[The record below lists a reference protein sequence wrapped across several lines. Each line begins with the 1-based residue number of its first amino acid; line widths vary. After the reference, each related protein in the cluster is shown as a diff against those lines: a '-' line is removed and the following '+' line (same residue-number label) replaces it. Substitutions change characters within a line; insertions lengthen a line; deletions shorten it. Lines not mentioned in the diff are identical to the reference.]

1 MHIRLLFA
9 SPDGASLALLQS
21 IHDSAINLMCFT
33 TSTATAS
40 NREALFARVDE
51 AMDDV
56 ILLDWPMAEA
66 GTPDLVKELLAVN
79 PKLRVVVL
87 LPMNYRQ
94 YRQQVWNAG
103 ACNSIPKEYMEQEWF
118 SSIICV
124 MHRAMEREERLR
136 AEYEGRVMPVS
147 ECRLSE
153 VQYVKREE

>member
-9 SPDGASLALLQS
+9 SPDDSSLALLQS
-21 IHDSAINLMCFT
+21 IHQSAIDLMCFT
-33 TSTATAS
+33 TSTATVS
-40 NREALFARVDE
+40 TRETLSARVE
-51 AMDDV
+51 AGMDDV

-66 GTPDLVKELLAVN
+66 ETPNLVEILLSKN
-79 PKLRVVVL
+79 PTLRVVVL

-94 YRQQVWNAG
+94 YRQEVWDAG

-136 AEYEGRVMPVS
+136 AAYEGRTATVS
-147 ECRLSE
+147 DCQLS
-153 VQYVKREE
+153 KSSM

>member
-9 SPDGASLALLQS
+9 SPDQASLSLLQS

-40 NREALFARVDE
+40 NHEALSARVE
-51 AMDDV
+51 ENLDDV
-56 ILLDWPMAEA
+56 ILLDWPMAES
-66 GTPDLVKELLAVN
+66 GTPELVEELLEKN

-124 MHRAMEREERLR
+124 MHRAMEREARLR
-136 AEYEGRVMPVS
+136 AEYEGRMAPVS
-147 ECRLSE
+147 ECRL
-153 VQYVKREE
+153 VNA

>member
-9 SPDGASLALLQS
+9 SPDENSLALLQE
-21 IHDSAINLMCFT
+21 IHDSAVDLMCFT
-33 TSTATAS
+33 TSTAIAS
-40 NREALFARVDE
+40 SREVLCERIE
-51 AMDDV
+51 AGLDDV

-66 GTPDLVKELLAVN
+66 ETPELVEFLLQKN
-79 PKLRVVVL
+79 QKLRVVVL

-94 YRQQVWNAG
+94 YRQEVWNAG

-136 AEYEGRVMPVS
+136 AEYEGTEMPVD

-153 VQYVKREE
+153 TVSNY

>member
-9 SPDGASLALLQS
+9 SPDESSLSLLQS
-21 IHDSAINLMCFT
+21 IHDSAIDLMCFT

-40 NREALFARVDE
+40 SNEALCERVEAR
-51 AMDDV
+51 MDDV
-56 ILLDWPMAEA
+56 ILLDWSMAEA
-66 GTPDLVKELLAVN
+66 GTPELVEILLKKN

-94 YRQQVWNAG
+94 YRREVWNAG
-103 ACNSIPKEYMEQEWF
+103 ACNSIPKELMEQEWF

-124 MHRAMEREERLR
+124 MHRAMEREARLR
-136 AEYEGRVMPVS
+136 AEYEGREMPVD

-153 VQYVKREE
+153 TVINNY